1 MKKTLKNN
9 KKKPLIPLFSK
20 ILLALAAISLAI
32 FVIAKKNAAS
42 AELVMPIS
50 ALKLGTGEGKATLQ
64 WTESIDS
71 KTLYFNF
78 KNREIKLHL

>member
-32 FVIAKKNAAS
+32 FVIAKKKVARRATFFCFIYTYLLWRAS
-42 AELVMPIS
+42 
-50 ALKLGTGEGKATLQ
+50 
-64 WTESIDS
+64 
-71 KTLYFNF
+71 
-78 KNREIKLHL
+78 H